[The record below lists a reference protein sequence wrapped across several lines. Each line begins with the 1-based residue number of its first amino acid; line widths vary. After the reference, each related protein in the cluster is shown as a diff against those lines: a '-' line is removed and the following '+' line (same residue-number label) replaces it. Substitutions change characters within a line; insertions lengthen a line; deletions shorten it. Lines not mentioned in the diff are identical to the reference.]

1 MDIKPLGTGAQ
12 TGIVQTQSS
21 PLPTQSSPAVVAKQ
35 QNGATSAVTET
46 QQTHQTEPSADQV
59 KEAVQKI
66 NASLAS
72 TQPQNSIEFSIDD
85 TSHRIVVKV
94 VDQSNN
100 QVISQIPSKEA
111 LAIADSL
118 DQNQEG
124 QSSQGLLINQQA

>member
-1 MDIKPLGTGAQ
+1 MNIMDIKPLGTGAQ
-12 TGIVQTQSS
+12 AGVVQTQSQ
-21 PLPTQSSPAVVAKQ
+21 PLPTQSSPAAVAEQ
-35 QNGATSAVTET
+35 QNGATSAVPQT
-46 QQTHQTEPSADQV
+46 QQTEPSADQV
-59 KEAVQKI
+59 KQAVQKI

-85 TSHRIVVKV
+85 SSHRIVVKV